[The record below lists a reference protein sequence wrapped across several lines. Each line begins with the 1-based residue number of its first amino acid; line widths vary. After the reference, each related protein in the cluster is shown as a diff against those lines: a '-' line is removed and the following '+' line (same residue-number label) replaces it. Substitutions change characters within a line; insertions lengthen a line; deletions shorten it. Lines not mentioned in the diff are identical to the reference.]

1 MSLANPPPLRIPA
14 VVRRHLEALLRELLS
29 VPGASIEDFATPA
42 GEPALSA
49 ADSVSWRVFRN
60 PVSVFIGGVAAVL
73 LELAEPRVRTGVWE
87 HTTFRER
94 PLARMQRTAWAAMMT
109 VYGPRSRAEGMIAA
123 VTRRHAGVTGSTPAG
138 VPYNAL
144 DDVLLTWVQATAQF
158 GFLEASHRFVSPL
171 TQVER
176 DTFYAEGRPSAR
188 LYGVCAPPAS
198 EADVAAL
205 FEKMRPLLEPSAI
218 VLEFLDIMNRLPA
231 LPSVAR
237 PLQRWL
243 VKAAIE
249 CLPAWTRERL
259 GLDAAAWSLSRWQ
272 RAIVRS
278 LARGAGR
285 LALATHPAV
294 QASRRMG
301 LREDA
306 LYGG

>member
-1 MSLANPPPLRIPA
+1 MSPANPPPLRIPA
-14 VVRRHLEALLRELLS
+14 VVRRRLEALLRDRLS
-29 VPGASIEDFATPA
+29 PPGARIDEFAGPP

-49 ADSVSWRVFRN
+49 AGSVSWRVFRN

-87 HTTFRER
+87 HTTFREQ
-94 PLARMQRTAWAAMMT
+94 PLARMQRTAWATMMT

-123 VTRRHAGVTGSTPAG
+123 VTRRHAGVTGHTPSG
-138 VPYNAL
+138 VAYNAL
-144 DDVLLTWVQATAQF
+144 DDALLTWVQATALF
-158 GFLEASHRFVSPL
+158 GFLEAAHRFAGPL
-171 TQVER
+171 AQAER
-176 DTFYAEGRPSAR
+176 DAFYAEGRDAAR
-188 LYGVCAPPAS
+188 LYGVTAPPAC

-205 FEKMRPLLEPSAI
+205 FERMRPLLEPSAI
-218 VLEFLDIMNRLPA
+218 VLEFLDIMTRLPA
-231 LPSVAR
+231 LPRVAR
-237 PLQRWL
+237 PAQRWL

-259 GLDAAAWSLSRWQ
+259 GLDGAAWSLSRWQ
-272 RAIVRS
+272 RAIVGG
-278 LARGAGR
+278 LARRAGR